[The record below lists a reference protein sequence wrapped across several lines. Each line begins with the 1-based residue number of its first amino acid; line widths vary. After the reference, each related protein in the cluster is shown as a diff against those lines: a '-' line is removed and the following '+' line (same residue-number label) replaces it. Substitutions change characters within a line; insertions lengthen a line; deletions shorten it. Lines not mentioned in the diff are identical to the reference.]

1 MCHVCVM
8 LAGSDPAMS
17 LPGVSPCYLYR
28 NIWLIDWLQIINKT
42 FNISTQCW
50 WYRSIVTFQ
59 EWRRQF
65 CHVTFSNINVLPMPL
80 LTPRQRSP
88 DQSEGK
94 NWLIDQW
101 EASVMRASW
110 LRGRV
115 GDSCGEAEGR
125 ANQSVHTLTSPHTTA
140 LWLVTEPQLW
150 PLIGHNLHLSPPGCG
165 KSGDSLVTVVRS
177 DSHDHADWEISC
189 SSDSVMIVLS
199 MVVTMWEIKK
209 HTTWGILLHWH
220 SLWESI

>member
-42 FNISTQCW
+42 YNISTQCW
-50 WYRSIVTFQ
+50 WSRSIVTFQ
-59 EWRRQF
+59 KWRRQF

-88 DQSEGK
+88 DQSEGE

-101 EASVMRASW
+101 EASVMRVSW

-125 ANQSVHTLTSPHTTA
+125 ANQSVHTLTSPHTPALSLVHQFTFKA
-140 LWLVTEPQLW
+140 SYWSTENNWTDCILTITLLNNCMVSKIWEVWGLEWLQLWL
-150 PLIGHNLHLSPPGCG
+150 
-165 KSGDSLVTVVRS
+165 
-177 DSHDHADWEISC
+177 
-189 SSDSVMIVLS
+189 
-199 MVVTMWEIKK
+199 
-209 HTTWGILLHWH
+209 
-220 SLWESI
+220 